1 MAETR
6 PATQQ
11 PPTLLDLSS
20 NLFSLVLSLRGS
32 SDFGEAEALRQRI
45 STFFS
50 ALESEGMHA
59 GAIREDL
66 ESVKFALSV
75 FLDETILDSHWIRRE
90 EWRDRPLQHQF
101 FGERRGG
108 SLFFTKLNELR
119 QLGENKRPVLEVFH
133 MCLLLGFEGQYKL
146 SGKEQLQAIV
156 GELNNQLGYDL
167 RDHRELKLSPHGKR
181 RDSPSSM
188 VRDTFPFWRIVGMAA
203 GVLLIL
209 FVIYYVI
216 ASYQTGQAVDLM
228 PSPRS

>member
-1 MAETR
+1 MADLR

-11 PPTLLDLSS
+11 PPSLLDLSS

-32 SDFGEAEALRQRI
+32 SDFGEADALRQRI
-45 STFFS
+45 ATFFS
-50 ALESEGMHA
+50 ALEAEGVQA
-59 GAIREDL
+59 GVIREDL
-66 ESVKFALSV
+66 EYVKFALAV

-119 QLGENKRPVLEVFH
+119 KLGENKRPVLEIYH
-133 MCLLLGFEGQYKL
+133 QCLMLGFEGQYKL

-156 GELNNQLGYDL
+156 AELNSQLGYDP
-167 RDHRELKLSPHGKR
+167 RDRRELKLSPHGKR

-188 VRDTFPFWRIVGMAA
+188 VRDTFPFWRIVGVGA
-203 GVLLIL
+203 GVLLVL

>member
-1 MAETR
+1 MADPR

-20 NLFSLVLSLRGS
+20 PLFSLVLSLRGS

-45 STFFS
+45 ATFFTS
-50 ALESEGMHA
+50 LESEGVQA
-59 GAIREDL
+59 GAIREDV
-66 ESVKFALSV
+66 EAVKFALSV

-108 SLFFTKLNELR
+108 SLFFTRLDELR
-119 QLGENKRPVLEVFH
+119 RQGEAKRPVLEVYH
-133 MCLLLGFEGQYKL
+133 MCLTLGFQGQYTL
-146 SGKEQLQAIV
+146 SGKDQLQSIIND
-156 GELNNQLGYDL
+156 LNSQLGYDP
-167 RDHRELKLSPHGKR
+167 RDRRELKLSPHGKR
-181 RDSPSSM
+181 RDSPSSTA
-188 VRDTFPFWRIVGMAA
+188 RDTFPFWRIVGVGV

-209 FVIYYVI
+209 FVIFYVV

-228 PSPRS
+228 PDPRS